1 MERIIST
8 IDFAKVPTAERIAE
22 MLDRANV
29 RYSVKKLPSGSLI
42 GWDDEPQLYACF
54 LAEGH
59 IEIFVIS
66 KDGRKKVV
74 DELVDRGFFGFQ
86 VIREGCHP
94 HATAQAIS
102 DSTIITI
109 PKDSFYQALHRCDD
123 FADLVVWY
131 LYELLHAKTQEVAA
145 QAFYSVHQR
154 VALFLLEMMGNGPC
168 TEEGREVNAPVKEIH
183 LGNSRIADILG
194 ASRNSVTSSLSL
206 LQKQGAIAKG
216 RNSIVILR
224 ADILRSI
231 VGTS

>member
-8 IDFAKVPTAERIAE
+8 IDLAKVPTTQRIVE
-22 MLDRANV
+22 MLDEANV
-29 RYSVKKLPSGSLI
+29 RYSIKKLPAGSLI

-74 DELVDRGFFGFQ
+74 DEMVERGFFGFQ

-94 HATAQAIS
+94 HATAQAMQ

-109 PKDSFYQALHRCDD
+109 PKDSFYQALHRNDD
-123 FADLVVWY
+123 FADLIVWY

-154 VALFLLEMMGNGPC
+154 VALFLLEMTGNSANEDGGA
-168 TEEGREVNAPVKEIH
+168 TKEIH

-206 LQKQGAIAKG
+206 LQKQGAIAKN
-216 RNSIVILR
+216 RNSITVLR